1 MNTKIP
7 DSAYT
12 TTSLQLL
19 AKVNAVS
26 FFSQVVQIG
35 TVPALLALRLN
46 EAQYSAVVVGI
57 VAAAPWVAILLMGQ
71 WTPVVLKRYG
81 FVATNW
87 IALTMSM
94 LSLMGTMFATSPPWL
109 FAFNFVLGIALILR
123 WVACDTWIVAVAPE
137 CLRGRAIGTHET
149 VMGCGIAAGPL
160 VIALAG
166 AVTAVPILCCIGMLA
181 LSGVTLSMLQESD
194 GHPDI
199 PAKTRRLAVV
209 RVLPTA
215 LMAGFLAGFIE
226 TSSISFLPV
235 FGARDLFALGA
246 ITVLTGF
253 GAGGTLLQVP
263 LGWLAD
269 KTGFRLAQLITA
281 SVIGVGALAFPYV
294 AQHPVLLLA
303 LLFIWGGAA
312 GGMNTL
318 AVVEAG
324 YRSENA
330 GVSTAM
336 MAIAL
341 AYTVGSVSG
350 PVLTG
355 WAVFQ
360 LPAAGFALTM
370 GAAALTFLLIWT
382 ANRSKAPPARVIV
395 ASTLHQ

>member
-1 MNTKIP
+1 MNPTMP
-7 DSAYT
+7 DSVHT
-12 TTSLQLL
+12 TTSLQRLV
-19 AKVNAVS
+19 KVNAIS

-46 EAQYSAVVVGI
+46 EAQYSSVVVGI
-57 VAAAPWVAILLMGQ
+57 VAAAPWIAILLMGQ
-71 WTPVVLKRYG
+71 WTPVALRRYG

-94 LSLMGTMFATSPPWL
+94 LSLMGTMFATSPPVL
-109 FAFNFVLGIALILR
+109 FAVNFVLGIALILR
-123 WVACDTWIVAVAPE
+123 WVACDTWVVAVAPE

-149 VMGCGIAAGPL
+149 LMGCGIAAGPL
-160 VIALAG
+160 VIAFAG
-166 AVTAVPILCCIGMLA
+166 ATTALPILCCMGMLV
-181 LSGVTLSMLQESD
+181 LSGTALSMLQESD
-194 GHPDI
+194 GHPEI
-199 PAKTRRLAVV
+199 PMKTHRLAVV

-235 FGARDLFALGA
+235 FGARGLFALGA
-246 ITVLTGF
+246 TTVLTGF

-269 KTGFRLAQLITA
+269 KAGFRVAQLITA
-281 SVIGVGALAFPYV
+281 SVIGAGALALPYV
-294 AQHPVLLLA
+294 AQHSILLLA

-355 WAVFQ
+355 LIILK
-360 LPAAGFALTM
+360 LPEAGFAVTM
-370 GAAALTFLLIWT
+370 GAAALAFLLIWT
-382 ANRSKAPPARVIV
+382 ANRSKAPPASVV
-395 ASTLHQ
+395 VTNAWQQ